1 MSDRHI
7 ITAIQKV
14 AGTFKEDK
22 VKLSVGIVQSIQGN
36 TCTVTID
43 DQMVLPAVNL
53 QAASCDGWLLVPS
66 VGSTVVI
73 AYSTQISAFVALYSD
88 IDHAYL
94 QVGDSSITILKDGN
108 IGLNDGSFKGLV
120 KGGALTQKLNNLE
133 NKVNELIS
141 NFNAHT
147 HGVVAVGSPTS
158 PTTTPISGT
167 LTPTT
172 EADIENNKIT
182 HGI

>member
-14 AGTFKEDK
+14 TGTFQEDK

-53 QAASCDGWLLVPS
+53 QAASCDGWLLVPV
-66 VGSTVVI
+66 VGSTVII
-73 AYSTQISAFVALYSD
+73 AYSKQISPFVALYSD
-88 IDHAYL
+88 IDRAYL
-94 QVGDSSITILKDGN
+94 QVGDSSIEILNNGN
-108 IGLNDGSFKGLV
+108 ITLNDGSLNGLV

-133 NKVNELIS
+133 NKVNDLIS

-158 PTTTPISGT
+158 PTTSTIAGT
-167 LTPTT
+167 LTPTI